1 LNRVPAILIA
11 SRAVLGPAIVVACLG
26 GASRYWMVGM
36 LIAAFLSD
44 VFDGVLARRLGVA
57 SEGLRLADSLVDIL
71 FYVCVAAAC
80 LLAYPE
86 VWREHHV
93 GILLVAGLEVGRWGL
108 DLARYGKIASYHM
121 VSAKLWGILLFLGF
135 GEVFL
140 RGGAGAFFTAMIAVG
155 IYNEV
160 EGLLASLLLPEWHH
174 DVPSLWH
181 AWALR
186 RAGRP

>member
-1 LNRVPAILIA
+1 MKRVPALLVA
-11 SRAVLGPAIVVACLG
+11 LRAVLGPAIVAACLG
-26 GASRYWMVGM
+26 GGSRYWLVGM
-36 LIAAFLSD
+36 LVAAFLSD

-57 SEGLRLADSLVDIL
+57 SERLRLADSVVDIL

-80 LLAYPE
+80 LVTYPE
-86 VWREHHV
+86 VWRRHHV
-93 GILLVAGLEVGRWGL
+93 GILLVAGLEAGRWGL
-108 DLARYGKIASYHM
+108 DLVKYGKVASYHM
-121 VSAKLWGILLFLGF
+121 WSAKLWGILLFLGF

-140 RGGAGAFFTAMIAVG
+140 RGGPGVLFTALIAVG

-160 EGLLASLLLPEWHH
+160 EGLLASLVLPAWHH

-186 RAGRP
+186 RSGRP